1 MADFAS
7 TKQNSSFELWFE
19 QLQIFAELNGDVA
32 GEKADWVQAY
42 EAGMAV
48 DSAYYE
54 AFGDSDD

>member
-7 TKQNSSFELWFE
+7 TKKNASFELWFE
-19 QLQIFAELNGDVA
+19 QLQLLAELNGDYA
-32 GEKADWVQAY
+32 GDKADWVNTY
-42 EAGMAV
+42 EAGTAV

>member
-19 QLQIFAELNGDVA
+19 QLQILAELNGDVA
-32 GEKADWVQAY
+32 GEK
-42 EAGMAV
+42 GMAV